1 MADLEGAG
9 GPSPPPLFAQNS
21 SSNVGTIQILRPKIR
36 GVLHFRWTPPPPP
49 LLGSAP
55 PFSKYLDP
63 PLVSRA
69 KLNDNELFTYTS
81 QVLVQGFV

>member
-1 MADLEGAG
+1 MADLEGVG
-9 GPSPPPLFAQNS
+9 GPSPIPPPFAQNS

-36 GVLHFRWTPPPPP
+36 DVLHCRWIPPP